1 MLYHI
6 KQEIISR
13 YPSFNLVRSVLSLL
27 LWTALYWALK
37 NENSVFRMEQSN
49 CSVFDVSRLILLA
62 ETKAGRIISESRETL
77 VDTIAE
83 QKATHLAELDVGI
96 LVCGA
101 VSRPLQE
108 MISTYGIRVIPF
120 LVRRHVRSH

>member
-1 MLYHI
+1 M
-6 KQEIISR
+6 KTA
-13 YPSFNLVRSVLSLL
+13 FSV
-27 LWTALYWALK
+27 WNNRIAP
-37 NENSVFRMEQSN
+37 
-49 CSVFDVSRLILLA
+49 VFDVSRQILLA
-62 ETKAGRIISESRETL
+62 ETKGGRIIIESRETL
-77 VDTIAE
+77 ADTIPE

-108 MISTYGIRVIPF
+108 MISAYGIRVIPF